1 VPLDWDEAESV
12 GVEELDVQHR
22 QILRRLRGMNA
33 AAAEGRADELRASL
47 RFLERYAIDRFAA
60 EERWMSAHGYPGGRE
75 HARAHAVLVE
85 AITAARRAVEEAGA
99 DLALHAARVGDLL
112 RQHMRTEDLR
122 VGQYWIAREN
132 LRRLAESGPGA
143 GVTLT
148 PIPGMLRAVVPAAA
162 PPAAAEGERPSRPA
176 PTPPPRT
183 RR

>member
-1 VPLDWDEAESV
+1 
-12 GVEELDVQHR
+12 
-22 QILRRLRGMNA
+22 MNA

-47 RFLERYAIDRFAA
+47 RFLERYAVDRFAS
-60 EERWMSAHGYPGGRE
+60 EERWMTAHGYPGGRE
-75 HARAHAVLVE
+75 HARAHAVLVD
-85 AITAARRAVEEAGA
+85 AITAARRAVEDAGA
-99 DLALHAARVGDLL
+99 DLALHAARAGDLL

-148 PIPGMLRAVVPAAA
+148 PIPGMLRAVPPAA
-162 PPAAAEGERPSRPA
+162 PPAAAEGERPARPA
-176 PTPPPRT
+176 PTPAPPST